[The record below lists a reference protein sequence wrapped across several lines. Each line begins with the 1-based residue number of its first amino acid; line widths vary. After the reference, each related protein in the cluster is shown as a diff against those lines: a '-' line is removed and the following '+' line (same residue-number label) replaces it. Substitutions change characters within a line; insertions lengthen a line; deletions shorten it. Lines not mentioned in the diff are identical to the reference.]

1 MRAEHDRY
9 RAAPAPGR
17 YRPRHAAPE
26 PGRPPEAT
34 SPAPQPDPRPKAR
47 LAGLEGP
54 RGIGCLCVIAV
65 HVAVHFTPDVLAAT
79 RIDFLGQ
86 ALTFFFVLSGFLL
99 YLPYVKR
106 LAAGGPRPE
115 TPTYLIHRFRRIF
128 PAYLLIFLV
137 VNFVL
142 RASYVVNPVTVSWD
156 SADAGTGT
164 ITDPLA
170 LLAQLTLAQSY
181 FPSTLQTGINP
192 AWSLSTEFGFYLTL
206 PVLAWALFA
215 AARRLP
221 GVPPLRLALV
231 PGIVLVAT
239 GIICNTIVAVLQHSD
254 PAYSGLM
261 GYWGPNWVAVLS
273 RSFPAL
279 ADTFGFG
286 MLAAVGYV
294 ALTRSAAKGVR
305 TLHLQLAA
313 AGAMLI
319 LTAASLV
326 VFIVRPH
333 NLATV
338 FATASA
344 MLIVFVTAALAR
356 GERSAIAAVTD
367 WRPIR
372 YVGIVSLS
380 TYLWHYPVLILLE
393 RTGIEIPDSPAGL
406 LAGFLLV
413 GVFSVLLGSLTYR
426 FVERPAME
434 QSSPGVLRSAFSRS
448 KGTARAPEL
457 G

>member
-1 MRAEHDRY
+1 MKSEHDR
-9 RAAPAPGR
+9 RSGH

-26 PGRPPEAT
+26 PVTE
-34 SPAPQPDPRPKAR
+34 PAPRPKSR

-65 HVAVHFTPDVLAAT
+65 HVAVHFAPDTLAAT

-99 YLPYVKR
+99 YLPYVTR
-106 LAAGGPRPE
+106 LAAGRERPA
-115 TPTYLIHRFRRIF
+115 TGIYLVHRIRRIF

-142 RASYVVNPVTVSWD
+142 RACYVVNPVTISWD
-156 SADAGTGT
+156 NADAGTGT
-164 ITDPLA
+164 ITDPAA
-170 LLAQLTLAQSY
+170 LLAQLTLTQSY

-192 AWSLSTEFGFYLTL
+192 AWSLSTEFGFYLAL
-206 PVLAWALFA
+206 PVLAYVLFA
-215 AARRLP
+215 AARRHRHIAPLHLAV
-221 GVPPLRLALV
+221 VPAIVLIGT
-231 PGIVLVAT
+231 GIV
-239 GIICNTIVAVLQHSD
+239 CNTAVAVLQNSG
-254 PAYSGLM
+254 PEYSGLL
-261 GYWGPNWVAVLS
+261 GYWGPNRVAVLS

-294 ALTRSAAKGVR
+294 ALARGGAGGVR
-305 TLHLQLAA
+305 TLHLQIVAA
-313 AGAMLI
+313 AATVV
-319 LTAASLV
+319 LTAVSLV
-326 VFIVRPH
+326 AFVVKPH
-333 NLATV
+333 YLATV
-338 FATASA
+338 FAMASA
-344 MLIVFVTAALAR
+344 MLIIFITAALAR

-372 YVGIVSLS
+372 YIGIVSLS

-393 RTGIEIPDSPAGL
+393 RTGIDIPDSPTGL
-406 LAGFLLV
+406 ATGFVLV
-413 GVFSVLLGSLTYR
+413 GAGSVLLGALTYR

-434 QSSPGVLRSAFSRS
+434 YLSVDALRSLFSRS
-448 KGTARAPEL
+448 KGAAGEPEL